1 MDIVNKDY
9 LLAITNLSN
18 KLETNETNFDEELKV
33 INSNNEQEKVFQLVD
48 LIIGWTEQPNISKES
63 LLYIINNLEN
73 LIDKEYFIQNIKIS
87 NLLNSDII
95 NNKDNVKQYLDEI
108 FAKNISFER
117 SKSEYSFYNKL
128 MMLSL
133 SMHDNNYTKAI
144 INKLQNI

>member
-1 MDIVNKDY
+1 
-9 LLAITNLSN
+9 
-18 KLETNETNFDEELKV
+18 
-33 INSNNEQEKVFQLVD
+33 
-48 LIIGWTEQPNISKES
+48 
-63 LLYIINNLEN
+63 LYIINNLEN